1 MIPIANEA
9 QATPF
14 TVSSALSCHRY
25 AMPVNNPVPMQDAI
39 KS

>member
-1 MIPIANEA
+1 MPIASEA

-14 TVSSALSCHRY
+14 TVSNALSCHRY
-25 AMPVNNPVPMQDAI
+25 AIPVSSPVPIQDAI